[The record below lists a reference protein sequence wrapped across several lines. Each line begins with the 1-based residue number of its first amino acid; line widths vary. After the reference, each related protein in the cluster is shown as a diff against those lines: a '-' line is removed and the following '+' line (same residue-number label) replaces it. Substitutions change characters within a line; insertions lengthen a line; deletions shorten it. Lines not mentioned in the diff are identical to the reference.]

1 MAQTS
6 PETILKYS
14 FLETPIT
21 ALLSPGGRSEKVS
34 SGELGPAEVAAFR
47 QLLAQADPGVHEISV
62 R

>member
-6 PETILKYS
+6 PESILKYS

-21 ALLSPGGRSEKVS
+21 IVVSPDGRSEKVS
-34 SGELGPAEVAAFR
+34 SGELGAADVAAFKK
-47 QLLAQADPGVHEISV
+47 LLAQTDPGVHEASV